1 MTGVI
6 KAPQI
11 VDMPQH
17 LSISFEFLVLNIFST
32 WLLDNNHRIKL
43 SDGIGEC
50 KIQRRPSKCDEE
62 DADKEEKENTTA

>member
-43 SDGIGEC
+43 SNGIGEC

-62 DADKEEKENTTA
+62 DADKEEK

>member
-17 LSISFEFLVLNIFST
+17 LSISFEFLVLNIFPT
-32 WLLDNNHRIKL
+32 WLLDNNHIL
-43 SDGIGEC
+43 SDGVGEC
-50 KIQRRPSKCDEE
+50 KIQSRPSKCDEE